1 MLLLIFSGA
10 WHKRIGMKIVPEECV
25 HSEGYKVVSVTLNH
39 SFSTAVAISGACAVL
54 KIGIQS

>member
-25 HSEGYKVVSVTLNH
+25 HSEGYKVVSVTLND
-39 SFSTAVAISGACAVL
+39 SFSTAVAISGA
-54 KIGIQS
+54 